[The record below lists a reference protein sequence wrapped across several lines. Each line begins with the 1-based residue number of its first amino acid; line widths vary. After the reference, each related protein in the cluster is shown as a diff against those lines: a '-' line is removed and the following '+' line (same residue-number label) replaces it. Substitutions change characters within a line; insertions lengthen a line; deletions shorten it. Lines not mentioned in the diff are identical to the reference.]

1 MRLRT
6 LCVNQRGE
14 PHLEAAKTR
23 IVAVWKPINDQPALG
38 NLEIKVRV
46 SIKKSWGVTATNA
59 GRRQSLAFCVRVN
72 YPGIN
77 QHKIVPKSHSY
88 FNGCTRRVVSF

>member
-6 LCVNQRGE
+6 VYVNQRGN
-14 PHLEAAKTR
+14 PFEAAKTR

-59 GRRQSLAFCVRVN
+59 GRRHSFSFLRARK
-72 YPGIN
+72 ISRN
-77 QHKIVPKSHSY
+77 QP
-88 FNGCTRRVVSF
+88 TRDRTQIPLLILTDARDVS

>member
-6 LCVNQRGE
+6 VYVNQRGN
-14 PHLEAAKTR
+14 PFEAAKTR

-46 SIKKSWGVTATNA
+46 SIKKKAGGVTATNA
-59 GRRQSLAFCVRVN
+59 GRRQSFSFLRARK
-72 YPGIN
+72 ISRN
-77 QHKIVPKSHSY
+77 QP
-88 FNGCTRRVVSF
+88 TRDRTQIPLLILTDARDVS